1 MALLILI
8 VTVKQYYFLSIVI
21 ASMQSQNIKS
31 HHIHNK
37 IMEIVFWKLM
47 N

>member
-1 MALLILI
+1 MALLTLI
-8 VTVKQYYFLSIVI
+8 VAIKQYYFLSIVI

-31 HHIHNK
+31 LHIHNK
-37 IMEIVFWKLM
+37 SMEIVFWKLM